1 MPKCAEK
8 KTNRRKCTQK
18 IFNIKEIKHAKNAK
32 NAHRNCK
39 NHTKN
44 AKNDISGITD
54 KLPGLS
60 LIGYPQ

>member
-1 MPKCAEK
+1 VQK
-8 KTNRRKCTQK
+8 KKQIEENAHKK
-18 IFNIKEIKHAKNAK
+18 SSILKIKHAKNAK